1 MITNLNTNPADIS
14 KKKRRTKGNFEEESE
29 ALLKHDFSEN
39 KRGTKGKFVKES
51 EESREDWF
59 RYLDDVEKNE
69 CFEVGDYPH
78 IDLSG
83 LVGYPMVQRVYDLSH
98 TDENLEDDMLLYLSK
113 LAICFYNIRE
123 GTCFCDVKVVM
134 ATESGVKRDNYH
146 ITFHAFLTKSKRNRV
161 AVTFQ
166 AHIVVYFVCPYP
178 KFEIMFVRIKPS
190 ESDQNKSKNSQQGQ
204 PSESDHD
211 KDQIYQHR
219 LSQVI
224 QDSPLDSQYSL
235 ALYLCQYALFSY
247 NFSTLSGSVAK
258 HDIES
263 LKVVE
268 LTKPVAEIPTYL
280 ITYEAPLRPK
290 AKGKNVDTFKIE
302 ICMPSLFPTT
312 VIEFKSEVRVNTVG
326 SETFGRLLEG
336 IGLILITSGTS

>member
-14 KKKRRTKGNFEEESE
+14 KKKRRRKGNFEEESE

-59 RYLDDVEKNE
+59 RYLDDVEKSE

-123 GTCFCDVKVVM
+123 VHAFAMSKSSWQRNRVLRGTITT
-134 ATESGVKRDNYH
+134 TESGVKRDNYH
-146 ITFHAFLTKSKRNRV
+146 ITFQAFLTQSKRNRV

-166 AHIVVYFVCPYP
+166 AHIVVYFVCAYP

-224 QDSPLDSQYSL
+224 QDSPLDSQYNL

-247 NFSTLSGSVAK
+247 NFFTLSGSVAK

-312 VIEFKSEVRVNTVG
+312 VIEFKSEVRVNTDC
-326 SETFGRLLEG
+326 
-336 IGLILITSGTS
+336 